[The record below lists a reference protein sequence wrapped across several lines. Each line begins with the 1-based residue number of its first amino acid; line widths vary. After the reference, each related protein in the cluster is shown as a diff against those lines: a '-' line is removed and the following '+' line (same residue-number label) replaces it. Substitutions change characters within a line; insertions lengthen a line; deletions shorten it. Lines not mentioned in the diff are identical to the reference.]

1 MARSK
6 FVKNFILLPLS
17 KLYGFGVGV
26 RNVMFK
32 FHILRERSFDIPII
46 SVGNIAVGGTGK
58 TPHTEYIVNL
68 LKYNYRVAVL
78 SRGYKRKTR
87 GFVLAT
93 SRSTPNDIGDEPYQI
108 YQKFGNEVTVAVC
121 ENRCQG
127 IEELKKVDPD
137 INLIILDD
145 GFQHRYVK
153 PAINIVLTEFSKPVY
168 EDKLM
173 PLGRLRESKRSLN
186 RADIVVVTKCPDKLL
201 PLEYRILQENLK
213 LFPYQKLFFSRFVY
227 PGLRPVFPEN
237 VNPKQIPTLN
247 WLSHND
253 TLLAL
258 SGIANPRPFVKF
270 LKMHQARVKVKVFPD
285 HHKFTRKDLAAIED
299 KFRQMPGEN
308 RFIITTEKD
317 AVRLANN
324 PYFPQHLKPYTF
336 YQPIEVEFDDR
347 AEEPFDFDL
356 KKIIRD
362 RNLNLDR

>member
-32 FHILRERSFDIPII
+32 FHILRERSFDIPVI

-137 INLIILDD
+137 IN
-145 GFQHRYVK
+145 
-153 PAINIVLTEFSKPVY
+153 
-168 EDKLM
+168 
-173 PLGRLRESKRSLN
+173 
-186 RADIVVVTKCPDKLL
+186 
-201 PLEYRILQENLK
+201 
-213 LFPYQKLFFSRFVY
+213 
-227 PGLRPVFPEN
+227 
-237 VNPKQIPTLN
+237 
-247 WLSHND
+247 
-253 TLLAL
+253 
-258 SGIANPRPFVKF
+258 
-270 LKMHQARVKVKVFPD
+270 
-285 HHKFTRKDLAAIED
+285 
-299 KFRQMPGEN
+299 
-308 RFIITTEKD
+308 
-317 AVRLANN
+317 
-324 PYFPQHLKPYTF
+324 
-336 YQPIEVEFDDR
+336 
-347 AEEPFDFDL
+347 
-356 KKIIRD
+356 
-362 RNLNLDR
+362 